1 MNSVKEERSEN
12 DEINKKKKELNDE
25 KYKEKLKNVQDEKIL
40 NNTSNNKIQDE
51 STEED
56 MNDLKE
62 AYNDLQDQVQK
73 MKINMENKTNDSILQ
88 NYITSLQNDIDN
100 KINSNIDIN
109 SGLPLPSD
117 WNSNKSQITYNN
129 NNNKTEI
136 SKESYFKLRRDYEL
150 LKILYEKKQS
160 EHEAILSESRQAFE
174 GQLNILESKIIYLQN
189 NLASLTDNETLRAL
203 KRENADLSLRLD
215 NMTNELESMREIS
228 ETQQIENEQRERVL
242 QRQITDILTQSKTIE
257 SEKMSL
263 KNKIKAL
270 EQENKSLRDRNE
282 ELSKENNEIQKEISL
297 KKTKLEETIHQ
308 FNIEISNLRLSTIK
322 QKNQCDNEKKELN
335 DKLLLQANQLKN
347 SQQKIQELMVNQS
360 IIEKKNID
368 KLQKMKHDEMEKHEK
383 IQDEKNELENSIS
396 KLKKKIIEM
405 ENNNKNISCEYNIEI
420 SKIKSELL
428 ITKNENGKL
437 IKDKQSFEEK
447 IQENDIKISNLEK
460 RIKEITEI
468 KNSLEEENQKLR
480 KNEEEI
486 STQNENWEIK
496 INNMRN
502 ENNLSKETYEEYIS
516 KQSLLIEKLKN
527 EEKNKA
533 FFEYMK
539 KNALINNE
547 E

>member
-1 MNSVKEERSEN
+1 
-12 DEINKKKKELNDE
+12 
-25 KYKEKLKNVQDEKIL
+25 
-40 NNTSNNKIQDE
+40 
-51 STEED
+51 

-405 ENNNKNISCEYNIEI
+405 ENNNKNIS
-420 SKIKSELL
+420 
-428 ITKNENGKL
+428 
-437 IKDKQSFEEK
+437 
-447 IQENDIKISNLEK
+447 
-460 RIKEITEI
+460 
-468 KNSLEEENQKLR
+468 
-480 KNEEEI
+480 
-486 STQNENWEIK
+486 
-496 INNMRN
+496 
-502 ENNLSKETYEEYIS
+502 
-516 KQSLLIEKLKN
+516 
-527 EEKNKA
+527 
-533 FFEYMK
+533 
-539 KNALINNE
+539 
-547 E
+547 